1 MKKILSLILAVA
13 MMLLLVACAGEV
25 GEEGDVSLVVENRDG
40 SYDVYKVYLEDVTNK
55 EEGVYGVVEFIMQ
68 REENPITA
76 DIVDSSYGAYV
87 NSIGSLTPD
96 ASKNEYVCLY
106 TSLEKDFGTW
116 DGVKSVVYEGVTL
129 KEAGVG
135 LTSMSI
141 EKGTVVLFR
150 IETYTI

>member
-13 MMLLLVACAGEV
+13 MMILLVACGGQV

-68 REENPITA
+68 RKENPITA

>member
-13 MMLLLVACAGEV
+13 MMLLLVACGGEV

-68 REENPITA
+68 RKENPITA

-87 NSIGSLTPD
+87 NYIGSLTPD

>member
-68 REENPITA
+68 RKENPITA

-87 NSIGSLTPD
+87 NYIGSLTPD

>member
-13 MMLLLVACAGEV
+13 MMLLLVACGGEV

-68 REENPITA
+68 RKENPITA

-116 DGVKSVVYEGVTL
+116 DGVKSIVYEGVTL

>member
-13 MMLLLVACAGEV
+13 MMLLLVACGGEV

-68 REENPITA
+68 RKENPITA

>member
-13 MMLLLVACAGEV
+13 MMLLLVACGGQV

-68 REENPITA
+68 RKENPITA

>member
-1 MKKILSLILAVA
+1 MKKILSLILATA
-13 MMLLLVACAGEV
+13 MMLLLVACGGEV

-55 EEGVYGVVEFIMQ
+55 EEGVYGVVEFIM
-68 REENPITA
+68 RRKENPITA

>member
-68 REENPITA
+68 RKENPITA

>member
-13 MMLLLVACAGEV
+13 MMLLLVACGGEV

-135 LTSMSI
+135 LSSMSI

>member
-13 MMLLLVACAGEV
+13 MMLLLVACGGEV